1 MIETAQHQT
10 KPSRKD
16 YPMKPSALKY
26 PPTFADLI
34 AVALP
39 PDTLARLEAF
49 RREMEEVEKISKVP
63 SIAHILVPNS

>member
-1 MIETAQHQT
+1 
-10 KPSRKD
+10 
-16 YPMKPSALKY
+16 MKPSALKY

-63 SIAHILVPNS
+63 SIAHVLVPDS